1 MLAGG
6 SGLLGQ
12 IQMVAQ
18 LGVFVAV
25 LDEHTGNENAFGH
38 RTLAGAGDLEAL
50 TRVLGEAVQVQA
62 VIPVGAADER
72 QTVGTQM
79 GAGKVEAAAQ
89 VLHQGLRL
97 GGVVIK
103 GYLFFQNRP
112 VAGLPQVGGGTGNEP
127 QRVIVEAGADIPV
140 ALFGQGL
147 VLVVG
152 AAILKLGGGNIQ
164 NALPGAGGD
173 DVHKAQQ
180 ILTAVPEAHAASG
193 AAFVVAGRAA
203 HVKGDHALV
212 LVPDID
218 HAVQLFLAGFQMVGG
233 QQLLPVG
240 AQGGAGGIDL
250 CIGGVALHHGVGAGL
265 VDDARGNEL
274 LLLRVLDVA
283 QTEQDAVALAG
294 GEGQVNVQR
303 THRCPAVG
311 NAAGAVPGADGLR
324 VCRAAVHAA
333 EGIPGGVEAVH
344 RAVCPE
350 HGVVVAALAV
360 LGLVVDDAALYLYL
374 TGGVVALEVG
384 AVVHGIPQAELHIAE
399 QIQLLDNGA
408 AVAHCHPVQLTGIP
422 LGDEQLLPGGHTV
435 LFALQNGVAQTVA
448 AAVTVQRGLGGL
460 PARVPYGFA
469 ILDVDP
475 VAVHVQRGIVV
486 AVAGQA
492 AHPGVPVKAVTARR
506 VGDQTEEVLAA
517 KVVDPG
523 QGRLRGGD
531 DVFLILVIKISEL
544 HNASSLKLRLVRRAV
559 RQWRKRLRRCER
571 SNLITLSIPYPTQK
585 CKSFLQKSQRKF

>member
-1 MLAGG
+1 M
-6 SGLLGQ
+6 
-12 IQMVAQ
+12 
-18 LGVFVAV
+18 
-25 LDEHTGNENAFGH
+25 
-38 RTLAGAGDLEAL
+38 
-50 TRVLGEAVQVQA
+50 
-62 VIPVGAADER
+62 VGAA
-72 QTVGTQM
+72 V
-79 GAGKVEAAAQ
+79 
-89 VLHQGLRL
+89 
-97 GGVVIK
+97 
-103 GYLFFQNRP
+103 
-112 VAGLPQVGGGTGNEP
+112 
-127 QRVIVEAGADIPV
+127 
-140 ALFGQGL
+140 
-147 VLVVG
+147 
-152 AAILKLGGGNIQ
+152 LKLGGGDIQ

-193 AAFVVAGRAA
+193 TAFKVAGRAA

-212 LVPDID
+212 LVPDVD
-218 HAVQLFLAGFQMVGG
+218 HAVQLFLAGVQMVGG

-250 CIGGVALHHGVGAGL
+250 CIRSVALHHGMGAGL
-265 VDDARGNEL
+265 VDDARCNEL
-274 LLLRVLDVA
+274 FLLRVLNVA
-283 QTEQDAVALAG
+283 QTEQDAAALAG
-294 GEGQVNVQR
+294 GEGQVDVQC

-333 EGIPGGVEAVH
+333 EGIPGGVKAVH

-374 TGGVVALEVG
+374 TGGEV
-384 AVVHGIPQAELHIAE
+384 
-399 QIQLLDNGA
+399 
-408 AVAHCHPVQLTGIP
+408 
-422 LGDEQLLPGGHTV
+422 GDEQFLPSGHAV

-460 PARVPYGFA
+460 PARVPHGVA
-469 ILDVDP
+469 VLDIDP
-475 VAVHVQRGIVV
+475 VAVHVQRGVVV

-517 KVVDPG
+517 KVVDPR

-531 DVFLILVIKISEL
+531 DILFILVIKISEL
-544 HNASSLKLRLVRRAV
+544 HNASSLKLRLVRWAV
-559 RQWRKRLRRCER
+559 RRWAKTIKALRKKQ
-571 SNLITLSIPYPTQK
+571 SHHAKHTVSHQK
-585 CKSFLQKSQRKF
+585 MQELFAKISAEILK